1 MDARIMIGCVV
12 IGRNEAARLPAT
24 LASVS
29 AAGLAM
35 VYVDSGSSDDSV
47 AIAGAT
53 GAQVVKLD
61 PARPFTAARARNEG
75 LDALTTAHPDAHH
88 VMFLD
93 GDCRLDADFPAK
105 AAAALDADPDCAIIV
120 GHLHEE
126 QTAPSIYTRLSAIE
140 WSSTTGPITDF
151 GNLGGIM
158 LARISDVRAVAGF
171 NAAMIAGEDSELGV
185 RLSLAGKRV
194 VKIDADMAT
203 HRADI
208 TRFGQWWRRSVRAGQ
223 ALAHR
228 YGLHGA
234 SRLQDCK
241 RAYWSTIIWGGIMP
255 VAAFALAPVT
265 QGLSLLLCAAYG
277 ALMIRMTGHFR
288 RQGAGFATAWTAA
301 LFGIIAK
308 FANFVGLIRFHI
320 HRARG
325 TTKLVEYK

>member
-1 MDARIMIGCVV
+1 MIGCVV

-24 LASVS
+24 LASVT
-29 AAGLAM
+29 AAGLPM
-35 VYVDSGSSDDSV
+35 IYVDSGSTDDSV
-47 AIAGAT
+47 AIAQTVGAP
-53 GAQVVKLD
+53 VVNLD

-75 LDALTTAHPDAHH
+75 LDALTVAHPDAAY

-93 GDCRLDADFPAK
+93 GDCCLDPKFPDRAVT
-105 AAAALDADPDCAIIV
+105 ALRADPDCAVIV

-140 WSSTTGPITDF
+140 WSSTTGEIRDF
-151 GNLGGIM
+151 GNFGGIM
-158 LARISDVRAVAGF
+158 LARISDIRSIGGF

-208 TRFGQWWRRSVRAGQ
+208 VRFGQWWRRSVRAGH

-228 YGLHGA
+228 YTLHGA

-241 RAYWSTIIWGGIMP
+241 RAYWSTITWGGVMP

-288 RQGAGFATAWTAA
+288 RQGAGLATAGTAA
-301 LFGIIAK
+301 LFGIMAK
-308 FANFVGLIRFHI
+308 FANFIGLVRFHI

-325 TTKLVEYK
+325 LTKLVEYK